1 MGSGVMARR
10 RMGPPIGHGCPCLG
24 VLGTYFSSE
33 IPRVHVEAK
42 GIPGR
47 PHRNGGGENRAEQ
60 ISAWKL
66 RDPSQRAS
74 GGLFS
79 KPKSCEAVPDLM

>member
-10 RMGPPIGHGCPCLG
+10 ENGASIGHGCPCLG

-47 PHRNGGGENRAEQ
+47 PHRNGGVRTGQSRSPHEAF
-60 ISAWKL
+60 
-66 RDPSQRAS
+66 S
-74 GGLFS
+74 GTPVRGPQGAL
-79 KPKSCEAVPDLM
+79 LQT